1 LSGDIH
7 NLPEYLFAAHT
18 TTMQNKLWTD
28 HFTKEP
34 WLIKIMQSARKLL
47 LGAALVKLPIF

>member
-47 LGAALVKLPIF
+47 LGAALVKSPIF